1 MPASSNWKGIW
12 PLAAAAIVLVVVA
25 GWQVAGLVRSTRNL
39 GDLRLSLDEAKSGVE
54 ELEYKLRLLD
64 EEIAKM
70 GFVKVDLY
78 FTRVTDTALKVVS
91 MKKVVEKGDNLPFN
105 AMEALMEGP
114 HGDADLYAPVPEGV
128 KVLSVTTKSDIA
140 YVDFS
145 EEIMY
150 AGFGSEGE
158 LAMVSCIVNTLV
170 SLPGIGKAQI
180 LVEGEKVESLGG
192 HVFVGSP
199 LSRMSDLL

>member
-1 MPASSNWKGIW
+1 MPSSSNWKGIW
-12 PLAAAAIVLVVVA
+12 ALAAVAVALMAVA
-25 GWQVAGLVRSTRNL
+25 GWQVAGLVRSSRNL

-70 GFVKVDLY
+70 GFVRVDLY
-78 FTRVTDTALKVVS
+78 FAKVTETAMKVVPL
-91 MKKVVEKGDNLPFN
+91 KKVVEKGDNLPLN
-105 AMEALMEGP
+105 AINALLQGP
-114 HGDADLYAPVPEGV
+114 QGDGDLYAPIPEGV
-128 KVLSVTTKSDIA
+128 KVLSVTTEGGTA
-140 YVDFS
+140 YADFS

-170 SLPGIGKAQI
+170 SLPGIEKAQI

-192 HVFVGSP
+192 HVFIGSP
-199 LSRMSDLL
+199 LSMMSDLL